1 MHLFLLPETVSVV
14 SASEWRSRGNM
25 LELLIRTGK
34 SSISFT
40 PNPLHSK
47 NCFPPLCVCVCLACV
62 HRCVWIYVCVCVCG
76 LVSQSWVNEL
86 AAAAKRTYNGFVLI
100 KVLCHESGDML
111 SALTGTPLPLPF
123 PSLRLNH
130 FDTPTEGA
138 ERFTVFH
145 HTALDTLTSHREFQG
160 TKNCQIGS

>member
-1 MHLFLLPETVSVV
+1 MYLFLLAETVSVV
-14 SASEWRSRGNM
+14 SASEWQSRGNM
-25 LELLIRTGK
+25 LELLIRAAI

-47 NCFPPLCVCVCLACV
+47 SCFPPLCVCLFSVCASLCLN
-62 HRCVWIYVCVCVCG
+62 IYVCVCG

-86 AAAAKRTYNGFVLI
+86 AAAAKRSCNGFVLI

-111 SALTGTPLPLPF
+111 SVLTGTPPPPF

-130 FDTPTEGA
+130 FDTQTEGA
-138 ERFTVFH
+138 ERFTVLH

-160 TKNCQIGS
+160 TENCQISS